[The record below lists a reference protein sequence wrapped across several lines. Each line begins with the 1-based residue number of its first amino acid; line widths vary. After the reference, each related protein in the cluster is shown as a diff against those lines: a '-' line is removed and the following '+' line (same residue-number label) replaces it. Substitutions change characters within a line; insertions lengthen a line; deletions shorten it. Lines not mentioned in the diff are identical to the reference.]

1 MNTPITIDYLADHQE
16 VVPLLK
22 EWFEQEW
29 EPYYG
34 LKGPGNAEEDLFTC
48 SRRDTPPIALIA
60 MWEGE
65 VCGTVSLK
73 SESIATHTH
82 LTPWVAAL
90 LVSPSCRGRGIGT
103 ALISQTERL
112 AKSLGFNKIYFGGRR
127 TENTLVANGWN
138 VVEDIEY
145 LVGGGSIYVKS
156 L

>member
-1 MNTPITIDYLADHQE
+1 MNTPITIDYLADHRE
-16 VVPLLK
+16 IVPLLT

-34 LKGPGNAEEDLFTC
+34 LNGPGNAEEDLLTC
-48 SRRDTPPIALIA
+48 SRRDTIPIALIA
-60 MWEGE
+60 MCGGE

-73 SESIATHTH
+73 SESIATHPH

-90 LVSPSCRGRGIGT
+90 LVIPSYRGRGVGT
-103 ALISQTERL
+103 ALINQTERL
-112 AKSLGFNKIYFGGRR
+112 AQSLGFSKIYFGGRR

-138 VVEDIEY
+138 VVEDIDY
-145 LVGGGSIYVKS
+145 LVGEGSIYVKT

>member
-1 MNTPITIDYLADHQE
+1 MNNQIAFEYLADHPE

-34 LKGPGNAEEDLFTC
+34 LNGPGNAEEDLLTC
-48 SRRDTPPIALIA
+48 SRRDSLPIALIA
-60 MWEGE
+60 TCDGE
-65 VCGTVSLK
+65 VCGTAALK

-90 LVSPSCRGRGIGT
+90 IVSPPYRSRGIGT
-103 ALISQTERL
+103 ALISQTGRL

-127 TENTLVANGWN
+127 TENTLVRNGWK
-138 VVEDIEY
+138 VLEPIEY
-145 LVGGGSIYVKS
+145 LVGDGSIYEKT